1 MSDTRGGKGG
11 ESGRRDGG
19 SVRRA
24 RERMETGERGIRPME
39 DINLARSSKATSQ
52 GSPSIR
58 RPPPA
63 PAAFK
68 SLDNSSKGAV
78 ISKPSPAPQWP
89 LRDENAKSTNDESA
103 SEEMVNFLK
112 RPAPQ
117 RPARPDN
124 IPSLLDSSKV
134 RDYTPSIPYRQGQH
148 ASSFQQL
155 QNGQPMAQ
163 NPEQLMKSADKV
175 SGSVD
180 SGSPSAPL
188 PSAKITQPTPAATLP
203 PPRGNPNYH
212 PPPSTRRAG
221 SSYYSSTVFV
231 SPIPEESPEITPR
244 KGGSYASSKVIPSSW
259 GTAPPESDI
268 PRWSDEDFL
277 LNDDDKP
284 AETLVRQASL
294 GKRGKASLR
303 TINKTQSDNSGDGN
317 QATKLSNDKNAN
329 ENVVTAPIGMA
340 VSANSKVMKP
350 THEGRNIPAQPEPRP
365 SDDYASSSDDDYEKP
380 PIPIMQFEPKPS
392 KPTLKRM
399 EGQSSNVLP
408 RDNERRRPPQIDI
421 DAVRRAEARGSLTS
435 LPELIRR
442 ATKLASNLD
451 RGKTASRL
459 GISDF
464 LNASDDN
471 RGRNSGS
478 ISDILASFPPP
489 AVANTAGNDRWPG
502 PFADNDPRSRS
513 DAEKGPEKDLRRCC
527 GFPLWA
533 VILTCIIMLAL
544 ISVAVIVPV
553 ALTVLPQSPEPVS
566 APLPPTNCQ
575 ETQPCLNGG
584 ISVGNLGSCGCV
596 CVDGFGGDRCAVAG
610 DNSCTTI
617 NVSDDSSGFQNATL
631 GASLLRLFEDS
642 EANFSIPLDTSKILR
657 LFNRENVSCTSQNAL
672 VTFNGASRKRDEQAI
687 SQPDAIHGRDAN
699 SPSPTINHKSIRS
712 RFAHNHPL
720 SERRARNPDLPN
732 PTQSSLPP
740 WTAPT
745 NPSPLPTLSPKLLD
759 FSRIVILFIFG
770 ETEDIADA
778 VNAHDS
784 IQSFLQN
791 PAGESGRRTWS
802 MGVNCTSQDFILDF
816 NRFTI
821 RLDNGTIVG
830 RT

>member
-1 MSDTRGGKGG
+1 MSDTSRGKGG

-24 RERMETGERGIRPME
+24 RERMEAGERGIQPME
-39 DINLARSSKATSQ
+39 DSDLARSSEATSR

-58 RPPPA
+58 RVPPA
-63 PAAFK
+63 PGAFK
-68 SLDNSSKGAV
+68 ALDNSSNTAV
-78 ISKPSPAPQWP
+78 ISKPSPAQQWP
-89 LRDENAKSTNDESA
+89 LRDENARSTNDESA
-103 SEEMVNFLK
+103 SEEMVNFSK

-117 RPARPDN
+117 RPARPDD
-124 IPSLLDSSKV
+124 IPSLFDSSKV
-134 RDYTPSIPYRQGQH
+134 RDTTPSIPYRQGQH
-148 ASSFQQL
+148 SSSFQRL
-155 QNGQPMAQ
+155 QNGQSMAQ
-163 NPEQLMKSADKV
+163 SPEQITKSADKA
-175 SGSVD
+175 SGSVH
-180 SGSPSAPL
+180 SGSPNAPP
-188 PSAKITQPTPAATLP
+188 PSAKITQPTPAAALP
-203 PPRGNPNYH
+203 PPRGNLNYH

-221 SSYYSSTVFV
+221 PSYYSSTAFV

-259 GTAPPESDI
+259 ETAPPDSDI

-303 TINKTQSDNSGDGN
+303 TINKTQSDHSVDSN
-317 QATKLSNDKNAN
+317 QATKLATDKNAN
-329 ENVVTAPIGMA
+329 ENVVTTPIAVA

-350 THEGRNIPAQPEPRP
+350 AYESRNIPAKPEPRP

-380 PIPIMQFEPKPS
+380 PIPIMQFESKPS
-392 KPTLKRM
+392 KPTLKKM

-408 RDNERRRPPQIDI
+408 RDNEKRRPPQIDI
-421 DAVRRAEARGSLTS
+421 DAVRQAEARGSLTS

-464 LNASDDN
+464 LNASDDR
-471 RGRNSGS
+471 RGRNSSS

-489 AVANTAGNDRWPG
+489 AVVNPAGNDRWPG

-513 DAEKGPEKDLRRCC
+513 DAEEAPEKGVRRCC
-527 GFPLWA
+527 GFPLWV

-544 ISVAVIVPV
+544 ISVAVIIPV
-553 ALTVLPQSPEPVS
+553 ALTALPQSPESVS
-566 APLPPTNCQ
+566 APLPPKNCQ
-575 ETQPCLNGG
+575 ETHPCLNGG
-584 ISVGNLGSCGCV
+584 ISVGNLSSCGCV
-596 CVDGFGGDRCAVAG
+596 CVDGFGGDRCAIAG
-610 DNSCTTI
+610 DNSCTAI
-617 NVSDDSSGFQNATL
+617 NLSNDSFGFQNATL
-631 GASLLRLFEDS
+631 GASLVRLFEDS

-672 VTFNGASRKRDEQAI
+672 VIFNGASRKRDEQAI
-687 SQPDAIHGRDAN
+687 SQPDAIHGRVAN
-699 SPSPTINHKSIRS
+699 SPSPTIYRKSIRN
-712 RFAHNHPL
+712 RFTHNHRL
-720 SERRARNPDLPN
+720 SERQARNPDLQN

-745 NPSPLPTLSPKLLD
+745 NSSPLPTNSPKLLD
-759 FSRIVILFIFG
+759 FSRIAVLFIFG
-770 ETEDIADA
+770 ETEDIVDA

-791 PAGESGRRTWS
+791 PAGESDRRMWS
-802 MGVNCTSQDFILDF
+802 LGVNCRSQDFILDF

-830 RT
+830 GT

>member
-1 MSDTRGGKGG
+1 MSDTRRGKSG

-24 RERMETGERGIRPME
+24 RERMEAGERGILPME
-39 DINLARSSKATSQ
+39 DTDLARSPKATSQ
-52 GSPSIR
+52 GPPSIR
-58 RPPPA
+58 RVPPA

-68 SLDNSSKGAV
+68 ALDNSSKAAM

-89 LRDENAKSTNDESA
+89 LRDENARSTNDESA
-103 SEEMVNFLK
+103 SEEIVNFSK

-124 IPSLLDSSKV
+124 IPSFLDSSKV

-148 ASSFQQL
+148 SSSFQRL
-155 QNGQPMAQ
+155 QNGQSMAQ
-163 NPEQLMKSADKV
+163 NQEQITKSADKA
-175 SGSVD
+175 SGSAD
-180 SGSPSAPL
+180 WGSPNGPL
-188 PSAKITQPTPAATLP
+188 PSVKITQPTPAAPLP

-221 SSYYSSTVFV
+221 SSYYSSTAFV
-231 SPIPEESPEITPR
+231 SPIPEESPETTPR
-244 KGGSYASSKVIPSSW
+244 KGDSYASSKVIPSSW
-259 GTAPPESDI
+259 GTAPPDSNI

-277 LNDDDKP
+277 LHDDDKP
-284 AETLVRQASL
+284 TETLVRQASL

-303 TINKTQSDNSGDGN
+303 TINKTQSDHSVDSN
-317 QATKLSNDKNAN
+317 QPTNLATDKIAN

-350 THEGRNIPAQPEPRP
+350 AYEGRNILAQPEPRP

-380 PIPIMQFEPKPS
+380 PIPIMQFESQPS
-392 KPTLKRM
+392 KPTLKM
-399 EGQSSNVLP
+399 EGHSSNVLP
-408 RDNERRRPPQIDI
+408 RDNEKRRPPQIDI

-464 LNASDDN
+464 LNASDDH
-471 RGRNSGS
+471 RRRNSGS

-489 AVANTAGNDRWPG
+489 AVANPAGNNRWPG
-502 PFADNDPRSRS
+502 GLFAENDSRSRS
-513 DAEKGPEKDLRRCC
+513 DAEKAPEKGMRRCC

-533 VILTCIIMLAL
+533 VILACIIMLAL

-553 ALTVLPQSPEPVS
+553 ALTVLPQSPGSVS
-566 APLPPTNCQ
+566 APLPPKNCR
-575 ETQPCLNGG
+575 ETHPCLNGG
-584 ISVGNLGSCGCV
+584 ISVGNLDSCGCV
-596 CVDGFGGDRCAVAG
+596 CVDGFGGDRCAIAG

-617 NVSDDSSGFQNATL
+617 NILNDSSGFQNATL
-631 GASLLRLFEDS
+631 GASILRLFEDS

-672 VTFNGASRKRDEQAI
+672 VTFNGASRKRNEQAI
-687 SQPDAIHGRDAN
+687 SQTDAIYGRDAN
-699 SPSPTINHKSIRS
+699 SPSPTINHKSIRN
-712 RFAHNHPL
+712 RFTHNYPL
-720 SERRARNPDLPN
+720 SERQEGNPDLQN

-740 WTAPT
+740 WTGLYT
-745 NPSPLPTLSPKLLD
+745 HL
-759 FSRIVILFIFG
+759 
-770 ETEDIADA
+770 
-778 VNAHDS
+778 
-784 IQSFLQN
+784 
-791 PAGESGRRTWS
+791 
-802 MGVNCTSQDFILDF
+802 
-816 NRFTI
+816 
-821 RLDNGTIVG
+821 
-830 RT
+830 